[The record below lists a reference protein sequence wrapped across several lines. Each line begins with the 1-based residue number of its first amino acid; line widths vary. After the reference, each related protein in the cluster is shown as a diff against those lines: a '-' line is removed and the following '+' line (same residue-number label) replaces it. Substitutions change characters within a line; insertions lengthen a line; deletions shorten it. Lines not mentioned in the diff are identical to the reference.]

1 MAEPWSTDE
10 NESSRRHGS
19 NAYLGVVCYANCDG
33 FTTPPILNVHDFTC
47 FLNQYAAGSPNA
59 NCDGSTVPPILN
71 VNDVISFQQ
80 KFAAGCP

>member
-1 MAEPWSTDE
+1 M
-10 NESSRRHGS
+10 
-19 NAYLGVVCYANCDG
+19 CYANCDG
-33 FTTPPILNVHDFTC
+33 FTTPPLLNVNDFTC

-71 VNDVISFQQ
+71 VNGVISFQQ